1 MDNHASDPYYR
12 NILDIDITEIRK
24 AIADEFVNSDI
35 NNNKMFMSLPHHIFN
50 DFMRLIN
57 YHDHLA
63 EDECN
68 PIDFECV
75 QADINN
81 LYYDIRML
89 CYKSINDKPMIVNI
103 VMTKYEN
110 CIVFI
115 LDTNTVRHFFE
126 ITMRQRETLT
136 KSAKNK

>member
-1 MDNHASDPYYR
+1 MIRRPPRSTHCISSAASDVYKR
-12 NILDIDITEIRK
+12 Q
-24 AIADEFVNSDI
+24 
-35 NNNKMFMSLPHHIFN
+35 
-50 DFMRLIN
+50 
-57 YHDHLA
+57 
-63 EDECN
+63 
-68 PIDFECV
+68 V